1 MIDNNHKKRIVILK
15 YVNYIFFFLQLYS
28 PFTFIYY
35 FFLDHSDSCLRNYE
49 NIIFNTFTLLFVI
62 VAQILFLMETIC
74 LQHLFSEGYRKK
86 MRRICFV
93 GTIFFLLLGYI
104 FYVATIF
111 WRWEHDR
118 TGRRIKIYQ

>member
-35 FFLDHSDSCLRNYE
+35 FFLDHSDSYLRNYE

-62 VAQILFLMETIC
+62 VAQILFIMETIC
-74 LQHLFSEGYRKK
+74 LQQLFSEGYRKK
-86 MRRICFV
+86 MRRICFL
-93 GTIFFLLLGYI
+93 GTIFFMLLGYI

-111 WRWEHDR
+111 WRWNHDR